1 MGDKLTYKDAGVDTK
16 EGGRAVELMKDHVK
30 RTFSENVLTGL
41 GSFGSMYQLDL
52 GKMTEPVL
60 VSGTDGVGTKLKIA
74 FLMDKHDTVGIDA
87 VAMCVNDVL
96 VQGAAPIFFLDYLA
110 VGKNEPKKIE
120 QLVKG
125 VADGCVQAQCALI
138 GGETAEMPDMYDVK
152 HYDIAGF
159 CVGAVDKCNLLD
171 GQKIEA
177 GQVLIGLPSSGV
189 HSNGF
194 SLIRKVLLK
203 DAKLDLHK
211 EYEELGGEKLGDVLL
226 TPTKIY
232 VKAIKHLLGKVD
244 IKGMSHITGGGFYE
258 NVPRMLKEGQ
268 GVSIDLNSYPHKPIF
283 DMIAKYG
290 NIETK
295 EMCNVFNMGIGFIMA
310 VDKEDVEK
318 VQSLLAEINEESYV
332 IGEVTNSGS
341 VDLTW

>member
-1 MGDKLTYKDAGVDTK
+1 M
-16 EGGRAVELMKDHVK
+16 
-30 RTFSENVLTGL
+30 
-41 GSFGSMYQLDL
+41 
-52 GKMTEPVL
+52 
-60 VSGTDGVGTKLKIA
+60 
-74 FLMDKHDTVGIDA
+74 
-87 VAMCVNDVL
+87 
-96 VQGAAPIFFLDYLA
+96 
-110 VGKNEPKKIE
+110 
-120 QLVKG
+120 
-125 VADGCVQAQCALI
+125 
-138 GGETAEMPDMYDVK
+138 
-152 HYDIAGF
+152 
-159 CVGAVDKCNLLD
+159 
-171 GQKIEA
+171 
-177 GQVLIGLPSSGV
+177 
-189 HSNGF
+189 
-194 SLIRKVLLK
+194 
-203 DAKLDLHK
+203 
-211 EYEELGGEKLGDVLL
+211 GGEKLGDVLL

-232 VKAIKHLLGKVD
+232 VKAIKRLLGKVD